1 MGSYGAKE
9 LNNYMKFKVLF
20 IIWTSIFCLAVN
32 NCCVSSDSDKVVEGL
47 KKWEKTIPLPYHDGL
62 EKTINLFASKSL
74 SDNFVTYSALIDT
87 ALMHRNMPLELKYL
101 PLALSGMRRNYCQ
114 GDRCGVWQLPTLTAL
129 HYGLTIDDNQDERLN
144 VEASTRAALD
154 CLNEL
159 YQQYGDWWYSIL
171 AYTNSPIALQHAL
184 TRHGSTPQ
192 LWDFRDRNLLPNTQV
207 IGDFIACVYLGNEG
221 QLKFVA
227 MPEPEVK
234 KLPTTPAQKPAKV
247 AESVQKQATEL
258 VEGPSTNNVAKKDSK
273 KAGPSTGSG
282 TSNTQKTQKYK
293 IKKGDTLTKIASK
306 YHVTVSDLKKWNK
319 LKSDKIREGQ
329 TLIIKK

>member
-1 MGSYGAKE
+1 MGSNKAKE

-32 NCCVSSDSDKVVEGL
+32 NCCVSSDSDKVIDGL

-62 EKTINLFASKSL
+62 ERTINLFANKSL
-74 SDNFVTYSALIDT
+74 SDNFATYSSMIDT
-87 ALMHRNMPLELKYL
+87 ALTQRNMPIELKYL
-101 PLALSGMRRNYCQ
+101 PLALSGMQRNYCQ

-184 TRHGSTPQ
+184 IRHDSSPQ
-192 LWDFRDRNLLPNTQV
+192 LWDFRDSNLLPNTQV
-207 IGDFIACVYLGNEG
+207 IGDFIACIYLGNEG
-221 QLKFVA
+221 RLKFVA
-227 MPEPEVK
+227 MPEPEIK
-234 KLPTTPAQKPAKV
+234 RLPTTQAQKPA
-247 AESVQKQATEL
+247 QKQAPEL
-258 VEGPSTNNVAKKDSK
+258 VEEQTKTNVSNNNIKKTGPSTLRQAQ
-273 KAGPSTGSG
+273 GSG

-306 YHVTVSDLKKWNK
+306 YHVKVSDLKKWNK